1 MTTTP
6 LIDDPIDGSADE
18 APVHPVAGPDEES
31 RARREALT
39 LLASIFVIAGC
50 GLIYELLI
58 ATVSSYLLGSSVT
71 QFSLS
76 IGVFIGAM
84 GLGSHLSQR
93 VTRNLLSVFILTEV
107 ALALT
112 GGASVFLLFGAYSLG
127 ALYWLA
133 LYTVLMVIGALVGLE
148 LPILTRLLKPYG
160 SLRTVIAQA
169 LSFDYVGA
177 LVGSLLFPLL
187 LLPALGM
194 ARTACFVGLLNIG
207 IAAWNVFVFR
217 QQLRR
222 RHVLLGLCGATTL
235 ALSAAFAFSV
245 RAIGLL
251 ESRLYEDEVVYTAQT
266 RYQRIV
272 ITRWREDVR
281 LFLDGN
287 LQFASTDEYRY
298 HEALIHPALSLA
310 PAMEEVLVLGGG
322 DGLAIRE
329 ILKYQSVKRVTL
341 VDIDPAMTR
350 LGQTYPPLAA
360 LNRGALADPRV
371 RLVHQ
376 DAYKFLE
383 QRSQLYDVI
392 VSDLPD
398 PNSDLLAKLYSR
410 EFYRLVYRHL
420 AASGLFVTQA
430 TSPLFAR
437 EAFWCIESTI
447 EEAGFHTAPYHAYVP
462 SFGEWGFVL
471 ASPHTVRRD
480 RLSLAVP
487 TRFLTQESLRQ
498 MFVWSKDTAAVPVDV
513 STLDR
518 PTVLHYYLND
528 WKQWE

>member
-1 MTTTP
+1 LTTTP
-6 LIDDPIDGSADE
+6 LIDDSNESSAE
-18 APVHPVAGPDEES
+18 EELSRPAAGQES
-31 RARREALT
+31 DSQVRRQALT

-93 VTRNLLSVFILTEV
+93 VTRNLLRVFILTEV
-107 ALALT
+107 ALAFT

-127 ALYWLA
+127 ILYWVALYA
-133 LYTVLMVIGALVGLE
+133 VLVVIGALTGLE
-148 LPILTRLLKPYG
+148 LPLLTRLLKPYG
-160 SLRTVIAQA
+160 TLRTVIAQA

-187 LLPALGM
+187 LLPSLGM
-194 ARTACFVGLLNIG
+194 SRTACFVGLLNIG
-207 IAAWNVFVFR
+207 VAAWNVTVFR
-217 QQLRR
+217 PQLRR
-222 RHVLLGLCGATTL
+222 PGALLALCGAITL
-235 ALSAAFAFSV
+235 ALAAAFTYSV

-251 ESRLYEDEVVYTAQT
+251 ESRLYEDQIVYTAQT

-272 ITRWREDVR
+272 ITRWRDDVR
-281 LFLDGN
+281 LYLDGN

-298 HEALIHPALSLA
+298 HEALIHPALSMA
-310 PAMEEVLVLGGG
+310 PAKGEVLVLGGG

-329 ILKYQSVKRVTL
+329 ILKHSTVERVTL

-350 LGQTYPPLAA
+350 LGQTYPA
-360 LNRGALADPRV
+360 LTLLNQRALSDPRV

-383 QRSQLYDVI
+383 QHSQLYDVI

-398 PNSDLLAKLYSR
+398 PNSDVLAKLYSR
-410 EFYRLVYRHL
+410 EFYRLVHRHL

-437 EAFWCIESTI
+437 EAFWCIENTI
-447 EEAGFHTAPYHAYVP
+447 QEAGLHTAPYHAYVP

-471 ASPHTVRRD
+471 AAPHAIQRS
-480 RLSLAVP
+480 RLSVTVP
-487 TRFLTQESLRQ
+487 TRFLTAESMRQ
-498 MFVWSKDTAAVPVDV
+498 MFVWGKDTAAVPVDV

>member
-1 MTTTP
+1 LTP
-6 LIDDPIDGSADE
+6 SSLVHDPDAEEDE
-18 APVHPVAGPDEES
+18 ALPRPDASQDIGTE
-31 RARREALT
+31 ARQEVLT

-93 VTRNLLSVFILTEV
+93 VTRNLLPVFILTEV
-107 ALALT
+107 ALALA
-112 GGASVFLLFGAYSLG
+112 GGGSVFLLFWTYSLG

-133 LYTVLMVIGALVGLE
+133 LYAVLVVIGALTGLE
-148 LPILTRLLKPYG
+148 LPLLTRLLKPYG
-160 SLRTVIAQA
+160 SLRMVIAQA

-187 LLPALGM
+187 LLPSLGM
-194 ARTACFVGLLNIG
+194 ARTACFVGLVNAG
-207 IAAWNVFVFR
+207 VAAWNITVF
-217 QQLRR
+217 QPQLRR
-222 RHVLLGLCGATTL
+222 PRALLGLCGSFSL
-235 ALSAAFAFSV
+235 LLAFAFVFSV
-245 RAIGLL
+245 RAVSLL
-251 ESRLYEDEVVYTAQT
+251 ESRLYEDQIVYSTQT
-266 RYQRIV
+266 PYQRIV
-272 ITRWREDVR
+272 ITRWRDDLR

-310 PAMEEVLVLGGG
+310 PTAEDVLVLGGG

-329 ILKYQSVKRVTL
+329 IFKHPGVKRVTL
-341 VDIDPAMTR
+341 VDIDPQMTR
-350 LGQTYPPLAA
+350 LGRTYPALTA
-360 LNRGALADPRV
+360 LNRNALSDSRV
-371 RLVHQ
+371 RLLHQ

-383 QRSQLYDVI
+383 AGSQLYDVI
-392 VSDLPD
+392 ISDLPD
-398 PNSDLLAKLYSR
+398 PNTDVLAKLYSR
-410 EFYRLVYRHL
+410 EFYRLVHRRL
-420 AASGLFVTQA
+420 AASGMFVTQA
-430 TSPLFAR
+430 TSPLFSR
-437 EAFWCIESTI
+437 EAFWCIAETAA
-447 EEAGFHTAPYHAYVP
+447 EAGLHTAPYHAYVP

-471 ASPHTVRRD
+471 AAPHAIRRE
-480 RLSLAVP
+480 RLSLTVP
-487 TRFLTQESLRQ
+487 TQFLTRESLPG
-498 MFVWSKDTAAVPVDV
+498 MFVWSKDMAKLPVDA

-518 PTVLHYYLND
+518 PAILEYYLND